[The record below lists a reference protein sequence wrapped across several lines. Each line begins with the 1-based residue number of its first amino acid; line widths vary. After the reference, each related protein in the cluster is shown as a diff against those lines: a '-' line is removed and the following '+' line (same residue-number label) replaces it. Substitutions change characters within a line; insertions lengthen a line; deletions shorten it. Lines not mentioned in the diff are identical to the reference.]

1 MIYSGNGR
9 IKIKI
14 NNYEFLEFLRQK
26 LEFDNTI
33 ELLDFLIFNLNI
45 LSIKEIL
52 DFRLRKKEKKMRLDL
67 KGFGEIEEELRK
79 IDEFLNR
86 QLKEIE
92 RKMEFKMFRIISK
105 LSDYEKNKQKSE
117 LGEKLNQF
125 LDEKIKQ
132 NEEMIEKMKNR
143 FKEEMKQKAIL
154 LKKEKKINE
163 LVNDFRERILFYY
176 TIKTLNKNVTDELI
190 KESFDEEIDKSKNI

>member
-1 MIYSGNGR
+1 MVYSGNGR

-14 NNYEFLEFLRQK
+14 NNYEFLEFLRQR

-45 LSIKEIL
+45 ISIKEIL

-67 KGFGEIEEELRK
+67 KGLGEIEEELRK
-79 IDEFLNR
+79 IDEFLDR

-163 LVNDFRERILFYY
+163 LLNDFRERILFYY
-176 TIKTLNKNVTDELI
+176 TIKTLNKNATDELI
-190 KESFDEEIDKSKNI
+190 KESFDEEINKSKNI